1 MNTTDAN
8 VLAPMVRLGTLPLR
22 LLSLERGA
30 ALVYTE
36 EIIDAKLANA
46 QRTVDSRLGTVDW
59 RIGSGIILRTCQAEH
74 NKLVVQLGT
83 AEVSTALKAISALKF
98 DPANPLRDGII
109 GIDIN
114 MGCPKHSAEAGGSG
128 GALFAD
134 AARAEGIVG
143 AIRKALPAQIR
154 LSCKVRLH
162 HHGPEET
169 IRRCL
174 RLVEAGATAIA
185 VHGRY
190 ATERSCDLARWQEL
204 AVVAAALKERRV
216 DVLLNGDVL
225 DATAAASL
233 RHLVPGC
240 KLMIGRGALHAANGV
255 FASGRDEAPE
265 SQAEL
270 LHGLTSD
277 GTADGNSSSGPSND
291 ALVDE
296 AFLDEATLNLCS
308 RYAKLAIQVENPPL
322 NTAFVLQWML
332 HARLRERR
340 LAVAVQPQ
348 QQPAHQEGTA
358 RKVTVD
364 SAVCRFTDC
373 RFTDSR
379 FTDARK
385 VTVDSAVMAL
395 RGATTML
402 AIASA
407 LDLMGFLDSSP
418 RGTPAAPTHR
428 YTPTYFQDLETISDW
443 ARAPSRAA
451 LNEAHAA
458 EKAPLVTNLDFR
470 RLVQSRA
477 ALAANRSRSSSG
489 AGVGLAG
496 VASVTAANGSAVTS
510 VAEAAEEAAEED
522 AHTKLVRTVGPNA
535 HVKYFVIEETA
546 PSAKALG
553 YFAAAWRCRAV
564 VDGRS
569 FDGAL
574 RKSRS
579 KAEQHA
585 AQLAIEGLAASP
597 LDPAKAKRRA
607 KRDGQRKRKRH

>member
-1 MNTTDAN
+1 MNTSTDAN

-74 NKLVVQLGT
+74 GKLVVQLGT

-204 AVVAAALKERRV
+204 AVIAAALKERRV

-270 LHGLTSD
+270 LPGLTSD

-364 SAVCRFTDC
+364 SAV
-373 RFTDSR
+373 
-379 FTDARK
+379 
-385 VTVDSAVMAL
+385 MAL

-407 LDLMGFLDSSP
+407 LDLIGFLDSSP
-418 RGTPAAPTHR
+418 RGMPAAPTHR

-458 EKAPLVTNLDFR
+458 EKAPLVTNHDFR

>member
-1 MNTTDAN
+1 MNTSDAH

-270 LHGLTSD
+270 LPGLTSD

-364 SAVCRFTDC
+364 SAV
-373 RFTDSR
+373 
-379 FTDARK
+379 
-385 VTVDSAVMAL
+385 MAL

-407 LDLMGFLDSSP
+407 LDLVGFLDSSP

-428 YTPTYFQDLETISDW
+428 YTPTYVQDLETISDW

-458 EKAPLVTNLDFR
+458 EKAPLVTNHDFR

>member
-1 MNTTDAN
+1 MNTSDAN

-270 LHGLTSD
+270 LPGLTSD

-332 HARLRERR
+332 HARLWERR

-348 QQPAHQEGTA
+348 QQPAHQEGT
-358 RKVTVD
+358 
-364 SAVCRFTDC
+364 
-373 RFTDSR
+373 
-379 FTDARK
+379 ARK

-418 RGTPAAPTHR
+418 RGMPAAPTHR

-477 ALAANRSRSSSG
+477 ALAANRSRSSSS

>member
-1 MNTTDAN
+1 MNTSDAH

-46 QRTVDSRLGTVDW
+46 QRTVDPRLGTVDW
-59 RIGSGIILRTCQAEH
+59 RIGSGIILRTCQADH

-270 LHGLTSD
+270 LPGLTSD

-364 SAVCRFTDC
+364 SAV
-373 RFTDSR
+373 
-379 FTDARK
+379 
-385 VTVDSAVMAL
+385 MAL
-395 RGATTML
+395 CGATTML

-407 LDLMGFLDSSP
+407 LDLVGFLDSSP

>member
-265 SQAEL
+265 SRAEL
-270 LHGLTSD
+270 LPGLTSD

-364 SAVCRFTDC
+364 SAV
-373 RFTDSR
+373 
-379 FTDARK
+379 
-385 VTVDSAVMAL
+385 MAL

-407 LDLMGFLDSSP
+407 LDLIGFLDSSP
-418 RGTPAAPTHR
+418 RGMPAAPTHR

>member
-143 AIRKALPAQIR
+143 AIRKALPSQIR

-364 SAVCRFTDC
+364 SEGDC
-373 RFTDSR
+373 DS
-379 FTDARK
+379 K
-385 VTVDSAVMAL
+385 NLNIKNIKNVTVDSAVMAL

-407 LDLMGFLDSSP
+407 LDLVGFLDSSP

>member
-1 MNTTDAN
+1 MYTSDAN

-270 LHGLTSD
+270 LPGLTSD

-364 SAVCRFTDC
+364 SAVR
-373 RFTDSR
+373 
-379 FTDARK
+379 
-385 VTVDSAVMAL
+385 AL
-395 RGATTML
+395 CGATTML

-407 LDLMGFLDSSP
+407 LDLVGFLDSSP